1 MLILDRKRLGAQIK
15 ASRLENKM
23 TQEHLAEVI
32 EIAPSHVKQI
42 EAGTRN
48 PSIEVL
54 YKLVITLNFSVDD
67 IFFPDRNDGKELLH
81 KIERSLRLCT
91 LHDLRVIN
99 STITALLDES
109 ENDAELYL

>member
-1 MLILDRKRLGAQIK
+1 MLNLDRKRLGAQIK
-15 ASRLENKM
+15 ASRIENRM
-23 TQEHLAEVI
+23 TQEQLAEII

-54 YKLVITLNFSVDD
+54 YKLAITLNFSVDD
-67 IFFPDRNDGKELLH
+67 IFFPEKKEGIELQH

-91 LHDLRVIN
+91 LHDLHVIY
-99 STITALLDES
+99 STITALLD
-109 ENDAELYL
+109 